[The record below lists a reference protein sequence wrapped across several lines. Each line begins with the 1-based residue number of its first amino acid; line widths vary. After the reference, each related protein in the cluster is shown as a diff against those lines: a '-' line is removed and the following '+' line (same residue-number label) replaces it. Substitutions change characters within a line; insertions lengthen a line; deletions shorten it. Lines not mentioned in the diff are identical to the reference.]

1 MISTKINISGF
12 HGRIHGPN
20 ERLLDPFSLLGQS
33 SNPYMIYSLC
43 RVDLRQSKMQLN
55 IWCKWLIPFWVG
67 WLFSFCG
74 VVQYYE
80 NGSVI
85 KTEVFLMLRAAV
97 DLTEEWLNVLS
108 QIFMGYEYIEN
119 EKLFVF
125 HCFSYILSTL
135 KSIYGRDVTF
145 RVTVEFLR
153 FFRIK
158 YRFRQ
163 SVQQSISVALYDVL
177 VKEPNIANI

>member
-1 MISTKINISGF
+1 M
-12 HGRIHGPN
+12 P
-20 ERLLDPFSLLGQS
+20 
-33 SNPYMIYSLC
+33 
-43 RVDLRQSKMQLN
+43 
-55 IWCKWLIPFWVG
+55 
-67 WLFSFCG
+67 
-74 VVQYYE
+74 
-80 NGSVI
+80 
-85 KTEVFLMLRAAV
+85 RAAV

-108 QIFMGYEYIEN
+108 QIFMGYEYLEN

-125 HCFSYILSTL
+125 RCFSYILSTL

-163 SVQQSISVALYDVL
+163 SVRQSISVALYDVL
-177 VKEPNIANI
+177 VKEPNIANIWGKNDKIADLILTFNENGQLYKQLFYGIASFQLMTSTHSSTFNIMRTTFFCKNAFLKNWNWS